1 MSRTMSRMN
10 RHRMNPRRYI
20 TGFDGIRTLAVLGVI
35 IYHLMPASLQ
45 GGYLG
50 VPIFFVVSGYLITDI
65 LLQDILSRGH
75 VRIWRFLGHRMR
87 RLYPAFVTMLLG
99 TTAYITLFQRSL
111 LTNIRATVL
120 TNLVYVYNWFEINHV
135 KVILTV
141 SMVNH
146 RSLIYGRSQLK
157 DNITYSGH

>member
-50 VPIFFVVSGYLITDI
+50 VPIFS
-65 LLQDILSRGH
+65 
-75 VRIWRFLGHRMR
+75 
-87 RLYPAFVTMLLG
+87 
-99 TTAYITLFQRSL
+99 LFQ
-111 LTNIRATVL
+111 
-120 TNLVYVYNWFEINHV
+120 
-135 KVILTV
+135 VI
-141 SMVNH
+141 
-146 RSLIYGRSQLK
+146 
-157 DNITYSGH
+157 

>member
-87 RLYPAFVTMLLG
+87 RLYPAFVTML
-99 TTAYITLFQRSL
+99 
-111 LTNIRATVL
+111 
-120 TNLVYVYNWFEINHV
+120 
-135 KVILTV
+135 
-141 SMVNH
+141 
-146 RSLIYGRSQLK
+146 
-157 DNITYSGH
+157 